1 MRKFLIGLG
10 LLVLLTLGL
19 AVAMLA
25 TGTIDS
31 SSLRML
37 LNVMSGVSGPVAD
50 EGTVR
55 QRYKVPDGFTLR
67 AVRH

>member
-10 LLVLLTLGL
+10 LLVFVTLSL

-31 SSLRML
+31 SSLRMI
-37 LNVMSGVSGPVAD
+37 LNVMAGVSGPAANAGV
-50 EGTVR
+50 VR
-55 QRYKVPDGFTLR
+55 LVFDD
-67 AVRH
+67 V